1 MMKGK
6 CYIIPQIIIDHK
18 SLNRVQNSMFF
29 WRISFYDIII
39 YGLMSVLSDNQ
50 GCIIK
55 KKAKRRL

>member
-6 CYIIPQIIIDHK
+6 YYIIPQIIIDHK

-29 WRISFYDIII
+29 WRIGFYDIII